1 MAKTTLGVD
10 HAPSGFPWV
19 VVTEAVASEVAVEAS
34 VAVASEAE
42 ALAEAGSISLE
53 FRVQSLEK
61 NMSEPIIEIK
71 NAAIFQRE
79 NLVLSNVNLTLHR
92 GEFIYLIGRTGSGKS
107 SLLKTLYGEL
117 PARDGIVRVAGYDL
131 TQLKRKDIPYL
142 RRKIGIVFQDFQLLF
157 DRSVEKNLEFVL
169 GATGW
174 TEKAEISR
182 RIDEVLAKVGLS
194 DKRKS
199 MPHQMSGGEQQG
211 VAIARALLNEPD
223 VILADEPT
231 GNLDP
236 DTTLEVMKLLRNIS
250 ENGTAVLMATHNYT
264 LMQKYPS
271 RIANCKNGTVICSE
285 ME

>member
-1 MAKTTLGVD
+1 
-10 HAPSGFPWV
+10 
-19 VVTEAVASEVAVEAS
+19 
-34 VAVASEAE
+34 
-42 ALAEAGSISLE
+42 
-53 FRVQSLEK
+53 
-61 NMSEPIIEIK
+61 MSEPLIEIK
-71 NAAIFQRE
+71 HASIFQRE
-79 NLVLSNVNLTLHR
+79 NLVLSDVNLTLNK

-131 TQLKRKDIPYL
+131 TQLKKKDIPYL

-174 TEKAEISR
+174 TDKAEISR

-211 VAIARALLNEPD
+211 VAIARALLNDPD
-223 VILADEPT
+223 VIIADEPT

-236 DTTLEVMKLLRNIS
+236 DTTLEVMKLMRRIS

-271 RIANCKNGTVICSE
+271 RIASCKNGTVICSE

>member
-1 MAKTTLGVD
+1 MD
-10 HAPSGFPWV
+10 
-19 VVTEAVASEVAVEAS
+19 
-34 VAVASEAE
+34 
-42 ALAEAGSISLE
+42 
-53 FRVQSLEK
+53 
-61 NMSEPIIEIK
+61 NPIIEIK
-71 NAAIFQRE
+71 NASIFQQE
-79 NLVLSNVNLTLHR
+79 NLVLSNVNLTLNK

-131 TQLKRKDIPYL
+131 TQLRKKDIPYL

-194 DKRKS
+194 DKRKV

-211 VAIARALLNEPD
+211 IAIARALLNDPD
-223 VILADEPT
+223 VILAD
-231 GNLDP
+231 

-250 ENGTAVLMATHNYT
+250 ENGQAVLMATHNYT

-271 RIANCKNGTVICSE
+271 RIANCKNGTVVCSE

>member
-1 MAKTTLGVD
+1 
-10 HAPSGFPWV
+10 
-19 VVTEAVASEVAVEAS
+19 
-34 VAVASEAE
+34 
-42 ALAEAGSISLE
+42 
-53 FRVQSLEK
+53 
-61 NMSEPIIEIK
+61 MSEPIIEIK
-71 NAAIFQRE
+71 NASIFQRE
-79 NLVLSNVNLTLHR
+79 NLVLSDVNLTLNK

-117 PARDGIVRVAGYDL
+117 PARDGTFRVAGYDL
-131 TQLKRKDIPYL
+131 TKLKRKDIPYL

-182 RIDEVLAKVGLS
+182 RIDEVLAKVGLA

-271 RIANCKNGTVICSE
+271 RIANCKNGTVVCSE

>member
-1 MAKTTLGVD
+1 
-10 HAPSGFPWV
+10 
-19 VVTEAVASEVAVEAS
+19 
-34 VAVASEAE
+34 
-42 ALAEAGSISLE
+42 
-53 FRVQSLEK
+53 
-61 NMSEPIIEIK
+61 MSEPIIEIK
-71 NAAIFQRE
+71 NASIFQQE
-79 NLVLSNVNLTLHR
+79 NLVLSNVNLTLHK

-117 PARDGIVRVAGYDL
+117 PARDGTFRVAGYDL
-131 TQLKRKDIPYL
+131 TKLKRRDIPYL
-142 RRKIGIVFQDFQLLF
+142 RRKIGIVFQDFQLLS
-157 DRSVEKNLEFVL
+157 DRNVERNLSFVL

-174 TEKAEISR
+174 TDSVEISK
-182 RIDEVLAKVGLS
+182 RIDEVLAMVGLS

-211 VAIARALLNEPD
+211 IAIARALLNAPD

-236 DTTLEVMKLLRNIS
+236 DTTLEVMKLLRSIS

-271 RIANCKNGTVICSE
+271 RIANCKNGTVVCSD

>member
-1 MAKTTLGVD
+1 
-10 HAPSGFPWV
+10 
-19 VVTEAVASEVAVEAS
+19 
-34 VAVASEAE
+34 
-42 ALAEAGSISLE
+42 
-53 FRVQSLEK
+53 
-61 NMSEPIIEIK
+61 MSEPIIEIK
-71 NAAIFQRE
+71 NASIFQRE
-79 NLVLSNVNLTLHR
+79 NLVLSDVNLTLNK

-107 SLLKTLYGEL
+107 SLLN
-117 PARDGIVRVAGYDL
+117 
-131 TQLKRKDIPYL
+131 
-142 RRKIGIVFQDFQLLF
+142 QDFQLLF
-157 DRSVEKNLEFVL
+157 DRNVEKNLAFVL

-182 RIDEVLAKVGLS
+182 RIDEVLSKVGLA
-194 DKRKS
+194 DKRKC

-211 VAIARALLNEPD
+211 VAIARALLNDPD

-236 DTTLEVMKLLRNIS
+236 ETTLEVMKLLRRIS

-271 RIANCKNGTVICSE
+271 RIANCKNGTVVCSE

>member
-1 MAKTTLGVD
+1 
-10 HAPSGFPWV
+10 
-19 VVTEAVASEVAVEAS
+19 
-34 VAVASEAE
+34 
-42 ALAEAGSISLE
+42 
-53 FRVQSLEK
+53 
-61 NMSEPIIEIK
+61 MSDPIIELK
-71 NAAIFQRE
+71 NSSIFQRE
-79 NLVLSNVNLTLHR
+79 NLVLSNVNLTLHK

-117 PARDGIVRVAGYDL
+117 PARDGIFKVAGYDL
-131 TQLKRKDIPYL
+131 TKLNRKDIPYL

-157 DRSVEKNLEFVL
+157 DRTVEKNLAFVL

-174 TEKAEISR
+174 TDSVEISK
-182 RIDEVLAKVGLS
+182 RIDEVLSMVGLS

-211 VAIARALLNEPD
+211 VAIARALLNAPD

-236 DTTLEVMKLLRNIS
+236 DTTLDVMKLLRRIS
-250 ENGTAVLMATHNYT
+250 ENGQAVLMATHNYT

-271 RIANCKNGTVICSE
+271 RIANCKNGTVVCSE

>member
-1 MAKTTLGVD
+1 MA
-10 HAPSGFPWV
+10 
-19 VVTEAVASEVAVEAS
+19 
-34 VAVASEAE
+34 
-42 ALAEAGSISLE
+42 
-53 FRVQSLEK
+53 
-61 NMSEPIIEIK
+61 EPIIEIK
-71 NAAIFQRE
+71 NASIFQRE
-79 NLVLSNVNLTLHR
+79 NLVLTDVNLTLHK

-131 TQLKRKDIPYL
+131 TKLRKKDIPYL

-157 DRSVEKNLEFVL
+157 DRTVEKNLEFVL

-174 TEKAEISR
+174 KEPNEISN
-182 RIDEVLAKVGLS
+182 RIDEVLAKVGLTG
-194 DKRKS
+194 KRKS

-211 VAIARALLNEPD
+211 VAIARALLNDPD

-236 DTTLEVMKLLRNIS
+236 DTTLDVMKLLRNIS

-271 RIANCKNGTVICSE
+271 RIANCTNGTVVCSD

>member
-1 MAKTTLGVD
+1 M
-10 HAPSGFPWV
+10 
-19 VVTEAVASEVAVEAS
+19 
-34 VAVASEAE
+34 
-42 ALAEAGSISLE
+42 
-53 FRVQSLEK
+53 
-61 NMSEPIIEIK
+61 
-71 NAAIFQRE
+71 
-79 NLVLSNVNLTLHR
+79 LSDVNLTLHK

-117 PARDGIVRVAGYDL
+117 PARDGTFRVAGYDL
-131 TQLKRKDIPYL
+131 TKLKRKDIPYL

-157 DRSVEKNLEFVL
+157 DRNVEKNLAFVL

-182 RIDEVLAKVGLS
+182 RIDEVLSKVGLA
-194 DKRKS
+194 DKRKC

-211 VAIARALLNEPD
+211 VAIARALLNDPD

-236 DTTLEVMKLLRNIS
+236 ETTLEVMKLLRRIS

-271 RIANCKNGTVICSE
+271 RIANCKNGTVVCSE

>member
-1 MAKTTLGVD
+1 
-10 HAPSGFPWV
+10 
-19 VVTEAVASEVAVEAS
+19 
-34 VAVASEAE
+34 
-42 ALAEAGSISLE
+42 
-53 FRVQSLEK
+53 
-61 NMSEPIIEIK
+61 MSDPIIELR
-71 NAAIFQRE
+71 NASIFQQE
-79 NLVLSNVNLTLHR
+79 NLVLSNVNLTLNK
-92 GEFIYLIGRTGSGKS
+92 GEFVYLIGRTGSGKS

-131 TQLKRKDIPYL
+131 TQLRKKDIPYL

-157 DRSVEKNLEFVL
+157 DRTVEKNLEFVL

-174 TEKAEISR
+174 KESDEISK
-182 RIDEVLAKVGLS
+182 RIDEVLAKVGLA

-199 MPHQMSGGEQQG
+199 MPHQLSGGEQQG
-211 VAIARALLNEPD
+211 VAIARALLNDPD

-236 DTTLEVMKLLRNIS
+236 ETTLEVMKLLRRIS
-250 ENGTAVLMATHNYT
+250 ENRQAVLMATHNYT

-271 RIANCKNGTVICSE
+271 RIANCKNGTVVCSE

>member
-1 MAKTTLGVD
+1 MA
-10 HAPSGFPWV
+10 
-19 VVTEAVASEVAVEAS
+19 
-34 VAVASEAE
+34 
-42 ALAEAGSISLE
+42 
-53 FRVQSLEK
+53 
-61 NMSEPIIEIK
+61 EPIIEIR
-71 NAAIFQRE
+71 NASIFQQE
-79 NLVLSNVNLTLHR
+79 NLVLSNVNLTLNK

-131 TQLKRKDIPYL
+131 TQLRKKDIPYL

-157 DRSVEKNLEFVL
+157 DRTVEKNLEFVL

-174 TEKAEISR
+174 KEPNEISNR
-182 RIDEVLAKVGLS
+182 TDEVLVKVGLA

-199 MPHQMSGGEQQG
+199 MPHQLSGGEQQG
-211 VAIARALLNEPD
+211 IAIARALLNDPD
-223 VILADEPT
+223 VIIADEPT

-236 DTTLEVMKLLRNIS
+236 DTTLEVMKLLRRIS

-271 RIANCKNGTVICSE
+271 RIANCNNGTVICSE

>member
-1 MAKTTLGVD
+1 
-10 HAPSGFPWV
+10 
-19 VVTEAVASEVAVEAS
+19 
-34 VAVASEAE
+34 
-42 ALAEAGSISLE
+42 
-53 FRVQSLEK
+53 
-61 NMSEPIIEIK
+61 MSEPIIEIR
-71 NAAIFQRE
+71 NASIFQRE
-79 NLVLSNVNLTLHR
+79 NRVLSDVNLTLNK

-117 PARDGIVRVAGYDL
+117 PARDGIVNVAGFDL
-131 TQLKRKDIPYL
+131 TSLRKKDIPYL
-142 RRKIGIVFQDFQLLF
+142 RRKIGIVFQDFQLLS
-157 DRSVEKNLEFVL
+157 DRTVEKNLEFVL

-174 TEKAEISR
+174 REPKEISK
-182 RIDEVLAKVGLS
+182 RIDEVLDLVGLA

-211 VAIARALLNEPD
+211 IAIARALLNDPV

-236 DTTLEVMKLLRNIS
+236 DTTLEVMKLMCRIS
-250 ENGTAVLMATHNYT
+250 ENGQAVLMATHNYT

-271 RIANCKNGTVICSE
+271 RIANCKNGTVVCSE

>member
-1 MAKTTLGVD
+1 
-10 HAPSGFPWV
+10 
-19 VVTEAVASEVAVEAS
+19 
-34 VAVASEAE
+34 
-42 ALAEAGSISLE
+42 
-53 FRVQSLEK
+53 
-61 NMSEPIIEIK
+61 MSEPIIEIK
-71 NAAIFQRE
+71 NASIFQRE
-79 NLVLSNVNLTLHR
+79 NLVLSNVNLTLNK

-131 TQLKRKDIPYL
+131 TKLRRKDIPYL

-174 TEKAEISR
+174 KEKNEISR
-182 RIDEVLAKVGLS
+182 RIDEVLAKVGLI

-199 MPHQMSGGEQQG
+199 MPHQLSGGEQQG
-211 VAIARALLNEPD
+211 VAIARALLNDPD

-236 DTTLEVMKLLRNIS
+236 DTTLEVMKLLRRIS
-250 ENGTAVLMATHNYT
+250 ENGQAVLMATHNYT

-271 RIANCKNGTVICSE
+271 RIANCKNRTVICSD

>member
-1 MAKTTLGVD
+1 
-10 HAPSGFPWV
+10 
-19 VVTEAVASEVAVEAS
+19 
-34 VAVASEAE
+34 
-42 ALAEAGSISLE
+42 
-53 FRVQSLEK
+53 
-61 NMSEPIIEIK
+61 MSEPIIEIK
-71 NAAIFQRE
+71 NASIFQQE
-79 NLVLSNVNLTLHR
+79 NLVLSDVNLTLHK

-131 TQLKRKDIPYL
+131 TQLRRKDIPYL

-174 TEKAEISR
+174 TEKVEISR

-271 RIANCKNGTVICSE
+271 RIANCKNGTVVCSD